1 MSASGEGDFTQ
12 QEERVRR
19 RSVGVP
25 YWRSSLLLERV
36 KKKDKR
42 DGSRSS
48 YYNPRRERGRRACFP
63 KPAINL
69 EERDVIPAPVK
80 VSTIFTCAKCESALL
95 ALWRSLLAAGP
106 SL

>member
-1 MSASGEGDFTQ
+1 M
-12 QEERVRR
+12 RR

-48 YYNPRRERGRRACFP
+48 CYNPRRERGRRACFP
-63 KPAINL
+63 KLAINL

>member
-1 MSASGEGDFTQ
+1 MGHAPHVTIQDVNVEEG
-12 QEERVRR
+12 RV
-19 RSVGVP
+19 
-25 YWRSSLLLERV
+25 
-36 KKKDKR
+36 
-42 DGSRSS
+42 
-48 YYNPRRERGRRACFP
+48 FP

-106 SL
+106 QPLKKKKK